1 MFHGSLV
8 PCAERRIIKMTT
20 ITLTENDIE
29 DLKAGNKIKMILS
42 SEKSEDIRVCITAI
56 SKKKERK
63 QYKNQ

>member
-1 MFHGSLV
+1 
-8 PCAERRIIKMTT
+8 MTT

-29 DLKAGNKIKMILS
+29 YLKDGNKIKMIVS

-63 QYKNQ
+63 QDKNKK

>member
-1 MFHGSLV
+1 
-8 PCAERRIIKMTT
+8 MTT

-42 SEKSEDIRVCITAI
+42 SEKSEDIRVCITTI